1 MFILL
6 FIGFIFLILIRV
18 PVSIA
23 IGAAVLM
30 TFLTSDFSDSLYII
44 PQQILEGVN
53 KPSLAAVPFFIM
65 AGNLMNVVGMTDRIF
80 NFANSLVGHFKA
92 GLAQVNVLSSMIFAG
107 VSGAAVADC
116 AGLGAIEIKAMKE
129 RGYKPEFAAA
139 VTVCSAVVG
148 PIIPPSIGL
157 VIFAFLAQQS
167 VERMFL
173 AGMIPGI
180 IIGLSLML
188 FNRLLAIKHNFPTQK
203 KASSKEVISSAWDGI
218 LALVAPGII
227 LGSILGGFVT
237 ATEAGVLACVYS
249 MMLGLFYKTLN
260 FTNLW
265 KALTDTMLMTSVI
278 MIIIGF
284 SIAMGWLLAIEQVPQ
299 MIGYSIFALTESKNV
314 FLALL
319 LVFIIL
325 VGCVVE
331 GVPAK
336 LLLVP
341 MLLPVIDSF
350 GIDRVHFGIIIQLGL
365 LIGIATPPMGIGLY
379 IMVEVGKVP
388 FEKVSL
394 AVLPFMIPLMLVL
407 ILLTYIPELT
417 LWLPNYVLGPDTPI
431 NLSLI
436 HI

>member
-1 MFILL
+1 MAFVLFAGFIALILL
-6 FIGFIFLILIRV
+6 RV
-18 PVSIA
+18 PVSMA
-23 IGAAVLM
+23 IGAAVLLA
-30 TFLTSDFSDSLYII
+30 FATSEFSDALYIV

-80 NFANSLVGHFKA
+80 NFANALVGHFKA

-116 AGLGAIEIKAMKE
+116 AGLGTIEIKAMKE
-129 RGYKPEFAAA
+129 RGYKAEFAAA

-157 VIFAFLAQQS
+157 VVYAFLAQQS
-167 VERMFL
+167 IERMFL
-173 AGMIPGI
+173 AGVIPGI
-180 IIGLSLML
+180 VVGLSLMI
-188 FNRLLAIKHNFPTQK
+188 FNRILAIRHNFPTQQ
-203 KASSKEVISSAWDGI
+203 KAKPREVMSTGIDGV

-227 LGSILGGFVT
+227 LGSILGGIVT
-237 ATEAGVLACVYS
+237 ATEAGVLACLYCLVLGAVYRS
-249 MMLGLFYKTLN
+249 LTFER
-260 FTNLW
+260 LW

-299 MIGYSIFALTESKNV
+299 KLGDAIFAITESRAV
-314 FLALL
+314 FLALMIVFVL
-319 LVFIIL
+319 LI
-325 VGCVVE
+325 GCVVE

-336 LLLVP
+336 LMLVP
-341 MLLPVIDSF
+341 MLLPVVDSF
-350 GIDRVHFGIIIQLGL
+350 GVDRVHFGIVLQLAL

-388 FEKVSL
+388 FEKVTMS
-394 AVLPFMIPLMLVL
+394 VIPFLVPLIVVL
-407 ILLTYIPELT
+407 ILITYVPALT
-417 LWLPNYVLGPDTPI
+417 LWLPNLVLGPDTAI
-431 NLSLI
+431 IFN
-436 HI
+436 

>member
-1 MFILL
+1 MFVVLFNGFIVLILL
-6 FIGFIFLILIRV
+6 RV
-18 PVSIA
+18 PVSMA
-23 IGAAVLM
+23 IGAAVML
-30 TFLTSDFSDSLYII
+30 TFATSEFSDSMYII
-44 PQQILEGVN
+44 PQQVLEGVN

-116 AGLGAIEIKAMKE
+116 AGLGAIEIKAMRE
-129 RGYKPEFAAA
+129 RGYKAEFAAA

-148 PIIPPSIGL
+148 PLIPPSIGL
-157 VIFAFLAQQS
+157 VIYAFLAQQS

-173 AGMIPGI
+173 AGLIPGLI
-180 IIGLSLML
+180 VGGSLML
-188 FNRLLAIKHNFPTQK
+188 FNRLLAIRHNFPTQAR
-203 KASSKEVISSAWDGI
+203 ASLSEVKGTAVDGV
-218 LALVAPGII
+218 LALIAPGII

-237 ATEAGVLACVYS
+237 ATEAGVLACIYS
-249 MMLGLFYKTLN
+249 MGLGLCYKTL
-260 FTNLW
+260 TKERLW
-265 KALTDTMLMTSVI
+265 QALTDTMLMTSVI

-299 MIGYSIFALTESKNV
+299 QIGDAVFSITSSRYV
-314 FLALL
+314 FLALML
-319 LVFIIL
+319 IFIIL

-336 LLLVP
+336 LMLVP

-350 GIDRVHFGIIIQLGL
+350 GIERVHFGIIIQLGL

-388 FEKVSL
+388 FERVTL
-394 AVLPFMIPLMLVL
+394 AVIPFLVPLMIVLVL
-407 ILLTYIPELT
+407 ITYFPQLT
-417 LWLPNYVLGPDTPI
+417 LWFPNLVLGPE
-431 NLSLI
+431 SSVR
-436 HI
+436 

>member
-6 FIGFIFLILIRV
+6 FVGFIFLILIRV

-299 MIGYSIFALTESKNV
+299 MIGYSIFALTESKNI

-431 NLSLI
+431 N
-436 HI
+436 